1 MIDLSASAH
10 SASARL
16 PRRPSADWNAEDA
29 TEEAPFKTLTRQ
41 EAQALRGTIPTTS
54 PWKVIGAQAVVGV
67 VCSAL
72 LWALTQRTDLAASA
86 LYGAAT
92 AVLPGA
98 VLARGMTRRTS
109 SNPAAA
115 AIGFMF
121 WEMVKIALAVA
132 MLMAAVRVVPGLSWP
147 ALLGVLVV
155 CMKVSWLAMLW
166 QRRPAV
172 KTPVTAPQQKPTE
185 KV

>member
-1 MIDLSASAH
+1 
-10 SASARL
+10 
-16 PRRPSADWNAEDA
+16 
-29 TEEAPFKTLTRQ
+29 
-41 EAQALRGTIPTTS
+41 LRSRIPATS
-54 PWKVIGAQAVVGV
+54 PWRVIAVQAAVGAGCA
-67 VCSAL
+67 AL
-72 LWALTQRTDLAASA
+72 LWAVTQRTDLAASA

-109 SNPAAA
+109 ANPAAA

-147 ALLGVLVV
+147 ALLGVMVM
-155 CMKVSWLAMLW
+155 CMKVSWLAMLRR
-166 QRRPAV
+166 QRRP
-172 KTPVTAPQQKPTE
+172 VTAEPNE

>member
-1 MIDLSASAH
+1 MTDSSASE
-10 SASARL
+10 RL
-16 PRRPSADWNAEDA
+16 PRRTVAEGEAARNADWNDGDA
-29 TEEAPFKTLTRQ
+29 NEKAPFKTLTRQ
-41 EAQALRGTIPTTS
+41 EAQVLRSRIPTTS
-54 PWKVIGAQAVVGV
+54 PWKVIGAQAAVGAT
-67 VCSAL
+67 CAAL
-72 LWALTQRTDLAASA
+72 LWAVTQRTDLAASA

-132 MLMAAVRVVPGLSWP
+132 MLMSAVRLVPGLSWP
-147 ALLGVLVV
+147 ALLGTMVV

-166 QRRPAV
+166 QRRPAAP
-172 KTPVTAPQQKPTE
+172 KTDSTE